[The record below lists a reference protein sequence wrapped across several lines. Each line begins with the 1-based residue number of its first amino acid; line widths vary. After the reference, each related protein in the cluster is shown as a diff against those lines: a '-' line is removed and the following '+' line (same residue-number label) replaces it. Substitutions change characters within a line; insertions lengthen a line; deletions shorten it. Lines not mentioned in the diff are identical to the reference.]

1 MGGIAMA
8 TGGFG
13 FEPSRDLLS
22 QVIVGVVQSW
32 PEVQRRVF
40 VETHYHGR
48 PVEEVSLLLALC
60 PSEVTQILQHCEKKL
75 FRALKAFRDGTP
87 SEASEE
93 PPHSLDYAV
102 NCCCH

>member
-1 MGGIAMA
+1 MA

-13 FEPSRDLLS
+13 FEPSRNLLS
-22 QVIVGVVQSW
+22 QAIVEVLQSW
-32 PEVQRRVF
+32 PELQRRVF

-48 PVEEVSLLLALC
+48 PVEEVSLALALC
-60 PSEVTQILQHCEKKL
+60 PGEVTQILQHCERKL

-87 SEASEE
+87 AVASEE

>member
-1 MGGIAMA
+1 
-8 TGGFG
+8 
-13 FEPSRDLLS
+13 
-22 QVIVGVVQSW
+22 
-32 PEVQRRVF
+32 
-40 VETHYHGR
+40 
-48 PVEEVSLLLALC
+48 LALC

>member
-1 MGGIAMA
+1 MA
-8 TGGFG
+8 TSGFE

-22 QVIVGVVQSW
+22 QTIVEAVQSW
-32 PEVQRRVF
+32 PELQRRVF

-48 PVEEVSLLLALC
+48 PVEEVCLSLALR
-60 PSEVTQILQHCEKKL
+60 PGEVTQILQNCERKL
-75 FRALKAFRDGTP
+75 FQALKAFRDGTP

-93 PPHSLDYAV
+93 PPHSLDYAI